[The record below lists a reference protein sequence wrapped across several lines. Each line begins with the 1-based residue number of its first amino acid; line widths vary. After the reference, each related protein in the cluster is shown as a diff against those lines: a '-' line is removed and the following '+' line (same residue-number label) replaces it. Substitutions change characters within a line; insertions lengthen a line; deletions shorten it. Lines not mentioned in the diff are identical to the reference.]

1 MIKLRA
7 HGAPGKWRLQA
18 QTFGGAQISVQAGSF
33 SFEIVHTGL
42 TPMSTDTF
50 RPAQEFSTN
59 CNAAMHQSSS
69 LVTQVMHLRACVGDG
84 LNDFEFTAFA
94 KSKLSADRNGFQMLS
109 LIEGNLTLI
118 VPQQD
123 VRKWYG
129 EKCAI
134 ARTQEER
141 ARQIAE
147 RHQLTLCEPPDKLVY
162 GSPGPGVHRH
172 LEFANRWRTVAV
184 AHPLYLKLR
193 ICGGGDHEDLP
204 AESDAAIAQCERLM
218 ADLATLYV

>member
-1 MIKLRA
+1 
-7 HGAPGKWRLQA
+7 
-18 QTFGGAQISVQAGSF
+18 
-33 SFEIVHTGL
+33 
-42 TPMSTDTF
+42 MSTETSA
-50 RPAQEFSTN
+50 REFSTN
-59 CNAAMHQSSS
+59 CNAAWNDDGGI
-69 LVTQVMHLRACVGDG
+69 VTRIMRLRACIGDG

-94 KSKLSADRNGFQMLS
+94 KSKVSADKNGFQILS
-109 LIEGNLTLI
+109 FIEGNLTLLA
-118 VPQQD
+118 PSQD
-123 VRKWYG
+123 LARWYG

-134 ARTQEER
+134 ARSLDER

-172 LEFANRWRTVAV
+172 LEFANRRRTVAV

-204 AESDAAIAQCERLM
+204 AESEAAIAQCERLM
-218 ADLATLYV
+218 ADLATLYL